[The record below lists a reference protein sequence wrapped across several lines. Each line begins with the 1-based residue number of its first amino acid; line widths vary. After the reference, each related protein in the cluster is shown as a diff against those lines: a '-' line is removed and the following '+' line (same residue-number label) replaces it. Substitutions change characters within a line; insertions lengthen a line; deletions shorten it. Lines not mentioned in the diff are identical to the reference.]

1 MLRILVAVAQ
11 VIAAVST
18 AAIFGLLLW
27 TVLSASSQPKELEL
41 VAVLA
46 ITIAA
51 VIIASAITAIIH
63 EVINPAG
70 AGAPPGTVFRE
81 SIKRYAWLAAPI
93 ASGYGIAQ
101 VISRVAEIVS
111 GGS

>member
-1 MLRILVAVAQ
+1 M
-11 VIAAVST
+11 
-18 AAIFGLLLW
+18 
-27 TVLSASSQPKELEL
+27 
-41 VAVLA
+41 AVLA
-46 ITIAA
+46 ITISSGYHRG
-51 VIIASAITAIIH
+51 VCYNRYYSRSCH
-63 EVINPAG
+63 KPGRRRRPARNV
-70 AGAPPGTVFRE
+70 VFRE